1 MVVTVWATKATSTKE
16 DNGAYVGGKI
26 YDAAFLNILDS
37 HFLFMLIS
45 GAEFFKLIIFEF
57 WGVFH
62 HKESFKEAADKAE
75 LLKGFFVGWGVFLV
89 CVGHL
94 I

>member
-1 MVVTVWATKATSTKE
+1 
-16 DNGAYVGGKI
+16 
-26 YDAAFLNILDS
+26 
-37 HFLFMLIS
+37 MLIS